1 MMQALTNDNLQKKI
15 IFTIFII
22 FVIRIGNFIPIP
34 NVDQRYLVN
43 ILNSTSSLKPFFN
56 GENLVLSVFSLGIL
70 PNINA
75 SILIQLLTSAVPF
88 LEKLQKEE
96 GESGRRQIKQ
106 YTRILT
112 LILAIFE
119 SLSISFSLRPILF
132 NWNMDVCFQITLALT
147 TGSMIVLWLSDLI
160 TENGIGNG
168 SSLLIS
174 LNILSTL
181 PNTITTILQS
191 GTFVSVGASF
201 FSFTFLII
209 GIVYVQEAIRII
221 PIVSSKQLF
230 VQQNNSRSVKS
241 SSAYIPLKINQGG
254 VMPVIFSSTFLT
266 FISVIITYIIN
277 SQILPINLNNS
288 QFINIFYAVINFGL
302 ILAFSLFYSSL
313 ILNPKDIAKEL
324 NKMAV
329 TIPKI
334 RPGKQTASFLKKT
347 ISRLALLGALF
358 LAILVT
364 IPNIRSSYG
373 LGVTSLLILVGV
385 TVETTRQIQTL
396 LLSKFY

>member
-1 MMQALTNDNLQKKI
+1 MQVLTNDNLQKKI

-34 NVDQRYLVN
+34 NIDQRYLVN

-56 GENLVLSVFSLGIL
+56 SENLVLSVFSLGIL

-75 SILIQLLTSAVPF
+75 SILIQLLTSALPF

-119 SLSISFSLRPILF
+119 SLSIASSLRPIIF
-132 NWNMDVCFQITLALT
+132 NWNIDVCFQITLTLT

-174 LNILSTL
+174 LNVLSTL

-191 GTFVSVGASF
+191 GTLVSVGIIF
-201 FSFTFLII
+201 FSFTILIT

-221 PIVSSKQLF
+221 PIVSSKQLY
-230 VQQNNSRSVKS
+230 VQQNNTTGVKS

-266 FISVIITYIIN
+266 FLSVIITYIIN
-277 SQILPINLNNS
+277 SQILPTNLNNS
-288 QFINIFYAVINFGL
+288 QFINIFYAAINFCL

-329 TIPKI
+329 TIPNI

-347 ISRLALLGALF
+347 IGRLALLGALF

>member
-191 GTFVSVGASF
+191 GTLVSVGVSF

>member
-132 NWNMDVCFQITLALT
+132 NWNIDVCFQITLALT

-191 GTFVSVGASF
+191 GTLVSVGVSF

>member
-191 GTFVSVGASF
+191 GTLVSVGVSF

-288 QFINIFYAVINFGL
+288 QFINLFYAVINFGL

>member
-132 NWNMDVCFQITLALT
+132 NWNIDVCFQITLALT

-191 GTFVSVGASF
+191 GTLVSVGASF